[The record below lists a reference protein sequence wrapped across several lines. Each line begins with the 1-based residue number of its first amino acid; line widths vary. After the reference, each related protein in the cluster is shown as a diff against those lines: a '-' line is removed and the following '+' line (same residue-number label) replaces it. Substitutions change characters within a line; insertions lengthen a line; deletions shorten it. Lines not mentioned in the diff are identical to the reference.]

1 MLANMKGETDMNKFV
16 SRSKIKELKPIAG
29 EPFFVEAWDGDV
41 NIRKWSGK
49 QRAML
54 LTRVSEVYGQDRIE
68 GMMGAEQVKINTQDY
83 PAMFKLMAEIVAIS
97 LCDENGV
104 NLYDYNKPEDVEE
117 VENFDADLLQSLFE
131 ECAKRNGLL
140 ESQIKEEIK
149 NSEAT
154 QN

>member
-1 MLANMKGETDMNKFV
+1 MEGETDMNKFV
-16 SRSKIKELKPIAG
+16 SRNQIKELKPIAG
-29 EPFFVEAWDGDV
+29 EPFFVEAWNGNV

-104 NLYDYNKPEDVEE
+104 NLYDFNNPEDVEE